1 MKLLTVKFDNIQ
13 LNKTLKNAVEY
24 SHGFLEGVQM
34 EKLEF
39 NRMLGG
45 YTVEALEKYIDA
57 RARINPEA
65 LHHVYEWNMVG
76 NKKGRLYKFNVK
88 ATNNN
93 IKFTGSFLSSKK
105 PSDTSN
111 QPFSDKANIM
121 ENSIAITVEPKR
133 SNVLAFEV
141 EGDTVFTRTAITIEH
156 PGGDAVA
163 GSFGRTV
170 DSFFENYFTNA
181 LLKPFMNHLQN
192 AKEYERNF
200 ASGTMGGRAVG
211 VRAGRQYLRKS
222 GVVIE

>member
-1 MKLLTVKFDNIQ
+1 MLTAKFDNIE
-13 LNKTLKNAVEY
+13 LNRMLKNAVEY
-24 SHGFLEGVQM
+24 SYGFLDGVQM

-76 NKKGRLYKFNVK
+76 EEKGRLYKFNVR
-88 ATNNN
+88 ATNSN
-93 IKFTGSFLSSKK
+93 IRFTGSFLPSKK
-105 PSDTSN
+105 PSETSD
-111 QPFSDKANIM
+111 QPFSDKASVM
-121 ENSIAITVEPKR
+121 ENGISITVEPKR
-133 SNVLAFEV
+133 SNVLVFELDG
-141 EGDTVFTRTAITIEH
+141 ETVFTRRSITIEH

-181 LLKPFMNHLQN
+181 LLKPFIENLQN
-192 AKEYERNF
+192 AKEYGRNF
-200 ASGTMGGRAVG
+200 SSGVKGGRAVG